1 MNYISDCCSAPAVEG
16 TLNTWNDY
24 EAGEALQPKVPLPD
38 PVAMTYG
45 KCSACKK
52 PSKFWEAKIASEG
65 E

>member
-24 EAGEALQPKVPLPD
+24 RFSAGFTQSV
-38 PVAMTYG
+38 VTYG
-45 KCSACKK
+45 TCSTCQEH
-52 PSKFWEAKIASEG
+52 SLFSEG